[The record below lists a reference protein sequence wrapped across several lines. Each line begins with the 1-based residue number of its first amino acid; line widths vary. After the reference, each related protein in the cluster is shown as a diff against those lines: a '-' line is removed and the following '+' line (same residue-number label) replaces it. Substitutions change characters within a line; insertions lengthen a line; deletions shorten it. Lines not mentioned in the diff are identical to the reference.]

1 VGIKTN
7 NINNLRFDSNGIGF
21 FLHYS
26 PADIKVGESIL
37 PSGSPGLTQ
46 RGQTGDALFGRSY
59 AFDALDPESLHNSVL
74 NQGLQIRPGEK
85 RVYLTSA
92 DSSLVGPDVNV
103 SPGNFRAIKGKQEVI
118 DFVDIPLVTD
128 VEAQAA
134 EYNRGK
140 SLVQEMLERHGIIPN
155 TKEDQKLVNIAHY
168 ISDRAVEDIS
178 EYPGMR
184 IRATINEMIERKS
197 HETAYTKRSMEK
209 NPETK
214 PFWKAIE
221 KRDPELAYEL
231 RHMSNIRRFINPEI
245 ESEGAKLNAGLLETI
260 KEAGVEPGRKASSY
274 SRKELSSLVGVV
286 EKHFKPTRSG
296 YSFVLDNVTDDLDEV
311 PSASAHTVGR
321 GKRLFSKSMRK
332 ASQAASEAVLDGA
345 SGSGKLRGIG
355 LLGNLFRGRF

>member
-1 VGIKTN
+1 MGIETN
-7 NINNLRFDSNGIGF
+7 NINNLRFDSNGRGF

-26 PADIKVGESIL
+26 RADIKVGESIL

-46 RGQTGDALFGRSY
+46 SGNTGDALFGRSY

-74 NQGLQIRPGEK
+74 NQGLEIRPGEK

-92 DSSLVGPDVNV
+92 DLSLVGPDVNV
-103 SPGNFRAIKGKQEVI
+103 SPGNFRAIKGKQEVL

-128 VEAQAA
+128 VKAQAA

-168 ISDRAVEDIS
+168 ISDRAVEDIG
-178 EYPGMR
+178 EYPDMR
-184 IRATINEMIERKS
+184 SRALINELIERKF
-197 HETAYTKRSMEK
+197 HESIYWKRLMEK
-209 NPETK
+209 NPEIK

-221 KRDPELAYEL
+221 KGDPELAYEL
-231 RHMSNIRRFINPEI
+231 RHMSGNAKLINPEI
-245 ESEGAKLNAGLLETI
+245 ESEGAKLSAGLLETI

-296 YSFVLDNVTDDLDEV
+296 YTFSLDNVIDDLDEV
-311 PSASAHTVGR
+311 SSAPAHQVPKIARTATSSTMNVAQAVTKGT
-321 GKRLFSKSMRK
+321 K
-332 ASQAASEAVLDGA
+332 ASTG
-345 SGSGKLRGIG
+345 LRRLG
-355 LLGNLFRGRF
+355 LKALLKRI